1 MNLDEELRAASVKR
15 MQMEDAKQVLQ
26 AALEDLA
33 RVTRERDG
41 LAAALKKTKDQ
52 CYASICSVDEEQR
65 RGGVF
70 ANPLLAV
77 SARFALA
84 TIDHEDPA
92 TLLAA
97 HDRQV
102 AARVLRAVDTHLHY
116 LVDSEIL
123 REFAAQYEAG
133 EREVPSA

>member
-15 MQMEDAKQVLQ
+15 MQMEDAKQALQ

-33 RVTRERDG
+33 RVKQERDG
-41 LAAALKKTKDQ
+41 LAQRLRYECPDCCGTGAVETSGPDDGQVELMA
-52 CYASICSVDEEQR
+52 CARCGPAYDE
-65 RGGVF
+65 
-70 ANPLLAV
+70 
-77 SARFALA
+77 
-84 TIDHEDPA
+84 
-92 TLLAA
+92 LAA
-97 HDRQV
+97 HDRAV

-133 EREVPSA
+133 EREVPSE

>member
-1 MNLDEELRAASVKR
+1 MTPREQDQQAA
-15 MQMEDAKQVLQ
+15 LQ

-33 RVTRERDG
+33 RVTQERDG

-102 AARVLRAVDTHLHY
+102 AARVLRERAKAYSL
-116 LVDSEIL
+116 SPEPNA
-123 REFAAQYEAG
+123 FAFASDLYAHVAQYERG
-133 EREVPSA
+133 EREVPGA